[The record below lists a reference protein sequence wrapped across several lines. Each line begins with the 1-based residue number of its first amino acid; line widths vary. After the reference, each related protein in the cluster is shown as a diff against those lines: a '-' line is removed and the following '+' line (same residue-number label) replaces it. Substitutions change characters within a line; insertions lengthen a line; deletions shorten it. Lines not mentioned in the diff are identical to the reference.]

1 MNNDVF
7 KEEISKLIKKQV
19 VLYKGKA
26 HLLCSLT
33 FLLHCRHMGTI
44 LNIIK
49 IRRVLTSDQAHRVY
63 NRTEWIFLRE
73 FYMIHIFMYFYM
85 IHIGNQKTIIKNSWL
100 HIFKLTIMYEMRNGN
115 PWIELPST
123 H

>member
-7 KEEISKLIKKQV
+7 KEEIPKLIKKLD
-19 VLYKGKA
+19 VLYKGRA

-73 FYMIHIFMYFYM
+73 YIYDTHWKPENN
-85 IHIGNQKTIIKNSWL
+85 HK
-100 HIFKLTIMYEMRNGN
+100 KLMA
-115 PWIELPST
+115 T
-123 H
+123 HL